1 MISLIR
7 CDDRL
12 IHGQCM
18 VRLVQ
23 HFKLNHIIVID
34 DLTATNSILKSVF
47 EKSAMPGMKISVYS
61 HDNCAESLI
70 EAIDSKMS
78 VMIVFRFPT
87 TIKRIFELVPDLPKS
102 VMVGPVQMRAGCK
115 EVQLGTYLSLE
126 ELEIVKDF
134 VENKGVDIYF
144 QVIPDQ
150 KRLSWNDVKNKVS

>member
-34 DLTATNSILKSVF
+34 DMTASNSILKSIF
-47 EKSAMPGMKISVYS
+47 EKSAMPGMKISVYT
-61 HDNCAESLI
+61 HENCKEGLV
-70 EAIDSKMS
+70 EALSSKMS
-78 VMIVFRFPT
+78 VMVVFRFPT
-87 TIKRIFELVPDLPKS
+87 TIKTIFDLVPELPKS
-102 VMVGPVQMRAGCK
+102 VMIGPVQMRNGCK
-115 EVQLGTYLSLE
+115 EIQLGTYLSQE
-126 ELEIVKDF
+126 EIEVVRHY
-134 VENKGVDIYF
+134 VENEGIDIHF

-150 KRLSWNDVKNKVS
+150 KRLSWNNVKDKVS